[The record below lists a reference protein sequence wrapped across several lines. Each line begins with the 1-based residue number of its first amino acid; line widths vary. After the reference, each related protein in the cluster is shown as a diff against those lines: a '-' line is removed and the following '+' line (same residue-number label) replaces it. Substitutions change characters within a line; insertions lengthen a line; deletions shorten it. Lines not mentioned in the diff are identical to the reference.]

1 MGCHHRRHL
10 GRDHPLTDT
19 VTDELRA
26 STGSSADS
34 FPRQYARTRRLTLG
48 TPRDLRMTAD
58 GRSVMFLR
66 SSAGDDP
73 VNALWVA
80 DLDGGGERLVVDPR
94 TLGTAGAESAAE
106 RAIRERRREQAGGI
120 TSFATDRTGR
130 IVTFALDGVP
140 HVCDIDSGVAS
151 TVATDSP
158 AFDPRLSPDGELLAH
173 VEGRRLRVTSIDTGA
188 TLIDLGEEDP
198 NVSWGL
204 AEFIAAEEMGRQR
217 GHWWSPEG
225 RRLAVCRVDES
236 PVAEWNLSDVASPWE
251 APRTVRYPAAGT
263 TNAAVSLHIVD
274 LDSGNRT
281 EIDWSAS
288 GAEYLASVNWGPEGL
303 LLTTQDRS
311 QRHLEVVLA
320 DPESGSTAVIRAI
333 DDDSW
338 VDLVPGAPAL
348 LPGGR
353 LVTCEERDGSRRLCV
368 DGEPRS
374 PEGLQVRSVVAA
386 DDHGVVFTA
395 NPVDDPTVLHLWTM
409 EGSGSRPVAQP
420 DGIISAVVGGGRLI
434 TRTTSLS
441 SHSADWMLPDGTA
454 LADHSE
460 TPLVRPEVTLLD
472 DGWCSVAVLLPR
484 DHDGSPLPV
493 IVDSYGGPHARRVAR
508 SSAAF
513 TSSQWFADQGFAV
526 VVIDGRGT
534 PGRGS
539 AHERAVAGS
548 LSDGVLDDQVRG
560 LGLAAEAVPALDLE
574 RVAIRGWSFGGYLA
588 AMAVMRRPDVFHC
601 GVAGAPVTDWRW
613 YDTHYTERYLGSPA
627 EAPERYDADSLVVG
641 PARLERPLLLIH
653 GLADDNVVA
662 AHTLRLSSAL
672 LAAGCPHEVLP
683 LVGVSH
689 MTPQEVVAENLL
701 LHQLDFIRRS
711 LPH

>member
-1 MGCHHRRHL
+1 
-10 GRDHPLTDT
+10 
-19 VTDELRA
+19 
-26 STGSSADS
+26 
-34 FPRQYARTRRLTLG
+34 
-48 TPRDLRMTAD
+48 
-58 GRSVMFLR
+58 
-66 SSAGDDP
+66 
-73 VNALWVA
+73 
-80 DLDGGGERLVVDPR
+80 
-94 TLGTAGAESAAE
+94 
-106 RAIRERRREQAGGI
+106 
-120 TSFATDRTGR
+120 
-130 IVTFALDGVP
+130 
-140 HVCDIDSGVAS
+140 
-151 TVATDSP
+151 
-158 AFDPRLSPDGELLAH
+158 
-173 VEGRRLRVTSIDTGA
+173 
-188 TLIDLGEEDP
+188 
-198 NVSWGL
+198 
-204 AEFIAAEEMGRQR
+204 
-217 GHWWSPEG
+217 
-225 RRLAVCRVDES
+225 
-236 PVAEWNLSDVASPWE
+236 
-251 APRTVRYPAAGT
+251 
-263 TNAAVSLHIVD
+263 
-274 LDSGNRT
+274 
-281 EIDWSAS
+281 
-288 GAEYLASVNWGPEGL
+288 
-303 LLTTQDRS
+303 
-311 QRHLEVVLA
+311 
-320 DPESGSTAVIRAI
+320 
-333 DDDSW
+333 
-338 VDLVPGAPAL
+338 
-348 LPGGR
+348 
-353 LVTCEERDGSRRLCV
+353 
-368 DGEPRS
+368 
-374 PEGLQVRSVVAA
+374 
-386 DDHGVVFTA
+386 
-395 NPVDDPTVLHLWTM
+395 
-409 EGSGSRPVAQP
+409 
-420 DGIISAVVGGGRLI
+420 
-434 TRTTSLS
+434 
-441 SHSADWMLPDGTA
+441 MLPDGTA

-641 PARLERPLLLIH
+641 PARLKRPLLLIH